1 MNPKTPQ
8 QPVTAH
14 PPDED
19 PRGKRRAKFKAPE
32 TLPASANIA
41 SVAQLEREFLGNR
54 TWVERLGDAVGSF
67 VGSMTFVVLHV
78 CLFTLWFLVNTRT
91 IPGLPVF
98 DPFPFIFLNLAVS
111 VETVLLSTFVLI
123 KQNRESR
130 RADRRG
136 ELNLQ
141 VDLLAEKEATKM
153 LQLLQRICD
162 HLGID
167 AAKLDPEVKALSQD
181 TAVRD
186 IAEELTQ
193 KMPPQ

>member
-1 MNPKTPQ
+1 MRPKPPH
-8 QPVTAH
+8 QPDTAQ
-14 PPDED
+14 PPDQA
-19 PRGKRRAKFKAPE
+19 PGALRRAKFKVRDTP
-32 TLPASANIA
+32 PASANIA
-41 SVAQLEREFLGNR
+41 SVAELEREFLEKR

-78 CLFTLWFLVNTRT
+78 CVFAVWFLVNTRA
-91 IPGLPVF
+91 IPGLPAF

-153 LQLLQRICD
+153 LQLLQRVCD

-186 IAEELTQ
+186 IADELTQ
-193 KMPPQ
+193 KMPPP